1 MEDYKYFTHVST
13 SPELVNI
20 SNPEQLNSIL
30 KICIKKYSQNKK
42 KDDEEIFSILLKLAD
57 LGLYPEAEYF
67 LSLLYINKQGITEE
81 DTDLNLEYAKQFNK
95 WLRQAA
101 EKGHAKAME

>member
-1 MEDYKYFTHVST
+1 MEDYEYFTRVST

-42 KDDEEIFSILLKLAD
+42 KDDEIFPILLKLAN
-57 LGLYPEAEYF
+57 LGLYSEAEYF
-67 LSLLYINKQGITEE
+67 LSLLYINKQGITEG
-81 DTDLNLEYAKQFNK
+81 DTALNLEYAKQFNK
-95 WLRQAA
+95 
-101 EKGHAKAME
+101 